1 MSWLSGE
8 HLALIVEG
16 FLTTVVIVG
25 LGFALGTLGGLLL
38 AALKAAGPRP
48 VRILTGVY
56 IEVIRNTPFL
66 IQASLLFA
74 LAGVARLRFDPAL
87 LGTVSVALYVAAYMA
102 EILRGALRTVP
113 PGQAE
118 AARSLGLHRLA
129 AFRLVV
135 WPQLL
140 PFALP
145 AGANLLATVAK
156 ESAFLSALSVAEL
169 TFAGQVLISQTFRV
183 FEVWAIIGALYLAL
197 ILALLALAARLERS
211 FRWAQPRTT

>member
-1 MSWLSGE
+1 MNWLSGH
-8 HLALIVEG
+8 HLALIAQG

-25 LGFALGTLGGLLL
+25 LGFVLGTVGGLLL
-38 AALKAAGPRP
+38 AALKTAGPRP
-48 VRILTGVY
+48 VRILAAAYV
-56 IEVIRNTPFL
+56 EVIRNTPFL

-74 LAGVARLRFDPAL
+74 LMGVARIRVDPAL
-87 LGTVSVALYVAAYMA
+87 LGTVSVALYVTAYMA

-129 AFRLVV
+129 AFRLVT

-145 AGANLLATVAK
+145 AAANLLATVAK

-183 FEVWAIIGALYLAL
+183 FEVWAIIGTLYLAL
-197 ILALLALAARLERS
+197 ILALLALAARLECS
-211 FRWAQPRTT
+211 FRWAQPRSS